1 MMPLDLSILTVSH
14 NHFEVIRSC
23 VTSLYA
29 LPDRSTFETLLI
41 DNTGADPTAAWMRIH
56 RPEVRV
62 LANRSR
68 QGFAANVNTGMRALQ
83 NGRYFLLL
91 NPDVICLPGLLDR
104 LVAFMDGNPDVA
116 IAAPQLFDADGS
128 VQPNCRR
135 FPTPGVLAFRAFHLD
150 GIWRN
155 HPAMQRYLMSPG
167 GSQGA
172 DVDWVTGALAIVRR
186 AAVDQVGMMDERYFL
201 YWEDMDWCYRMQQA
215 GWKVSR
221 APDATA
227 IHDHRREGVRRP
239 FSRAGCEQVLGA
251 IRFFCKFGWKP
262 AAVSTG
268 YAGSGS
274 T

>member
-1 MMPLDLSILTVSH
+1 MTPLDLSILTVNH

-41 DNTGADPTAAWMRIH
+41 DNTGSDPTSAWMRIH

-62 LANRSR
+62 LGNRVR
-68 QGFAANVNTGMRALQ
+68 RGFAANVNTGMRALQ

-128 VQPNCRR
+128 LQPNCRR
-135 FPTPGVLAFRAFHLD
+135 FPTPGVLAFRAIHLD

-167 GSQGA
+167 GSQGS

-186 AAVDQVGMMDERYFL
+186 VAVDQVGMMDERYFL
-201 YWEDMDWCYRMQQA
+201 YWEDLDWCYRMRQA

-221 APDATA
+221 AADAAA
-227 IHDHRREGVRRP
+227 IHDQRREGVRRP

-262 AAVSTG
+262 AA
-268 YAGSGS
+268 GSGAL
-274 T
+274 